1 MGRTWGR
8 QSHDLQW
15 HQLTHKPR
23 QRPKGYAHDPP
34 TGRTSTACILDGIIT
49 VSSIMQITYGENTMF
64 IVTLVETTG
73 RRYCAHA
80 FPSKADAEAYG
91 AAQIDGVVWSHY
103 EIEEKPTDESGR

>member
-1 MGRTWGR
+1 
-8 QSHDLQW
+8 
-15 HQLTHKPR
+15 
-23 QRPKGYAHDPP
+23 
-34 TGRTSTACILDGIIT
+34 
-49 VSSIMQITYGENTMF
+49 MF